1 MDLEKLDRRTLE
13 RMLAR
18 LEVTQEVVAKAA
30 RALPDLADAVA
41 SPSEEDLEKLAQKL
55 TAERSVREERIE
67 RALERAASPA
77 ERIPQGP
84 VQPFDED
91 DL

>member
-18 LEVTQEVVAKAA
+18 REVSAEEVAKAA

-41 SPSEEDLEKLAQKL
+41 SPSEDDLKQLAETL
-55 TAERSVREERIE
+55 EEERSVREERIQ

>member
-18 LEVTQEVVAKAA
+18 REVSAEEVAKAA

-41 SPSEEDLEKLAQKL
+41 SPSEEDLKQLAETL
-55 TAERSVREERIE
+55 EEEHTVREERIL

-77 ERIPQGP
+77 ERAPPGP
-84 VQPFDED
+84 VQPFEED
-91 DL
+91 DI

>member
-18 LEVTQEVVAKAA
+18 REVTPEEVAKAA
-30 RALPDLADAVA
+30 RALPDLGDAVA
-41 SPSEEDLEKLAQKL
+41 SPSEEDLEELAEKLAL
-55 TAERSVREERIE
+55 ERSVREERIQ
-67 RALERAASPA
+67 RALERAARPA
-77 ERIPQGP
+77 ERAPQGP
-84 VQPFDED
+84 VQPFEED

>member
-18 LEVTQEVVAKAA
+18 REVSAEEVAKAA

-41 SPSEEDLEKLAQKL
+41 SPSEDDLKQLAETL
-55 TAERSVREERIE
+55 EEERSVREERIQ

-77 ERIPQGP
+77 ERAPPGP
-84 VQPFDED
+84 VQPFEED
-91 DL
+91 DI

>member
-18 LEVTQEVVAKAA
+18 REVSVEEVAKAA

-41 SPSEEDLEKLAQKL
+41 PPSEDDLKQLAETL
-55 TAERSVREERIE
+55 EEERSVREERIQ

-77 ERIPQGP
+77 ERAPPGP
-84 VQPFDED
+84 VQPFEED
-91 DL
+91 DI